1 MQNDNWKH
9 SSLVNMLS
17 WNYKDKSSDILGK
30 DVDIDVIHAFKT
42 FLDEFERSKANE
54 LKLTDEERKRL
65 KLIAN
70 KILSLWQDKCNSRG
84 TLKRCSSDYYDESSN
99 QSFNENLGSTN
110 SENKMS
116 ISNILNMDIRDENN

>member
-1 MQNDNWKH
+1 MQYNNNWKH

-17 WNYKDKSSDILGK
+17 WNYKDKSADILGK

-42 FLDEFERSKANE
+42 FLDEFESSKANE

-70 KILSLWQDKCNSRG
+70 KILSLWQDKCNYTIS
-84 TLKRCSSDYYDESSN
+84 RCSPN
-99 QSFNENLGSTN
+99 QNFKEKLGSKN
-110 SENKMS
+110 SANKMS
-116 ISNILNMDIRDENN
+116 ISNILNMDICDEKN